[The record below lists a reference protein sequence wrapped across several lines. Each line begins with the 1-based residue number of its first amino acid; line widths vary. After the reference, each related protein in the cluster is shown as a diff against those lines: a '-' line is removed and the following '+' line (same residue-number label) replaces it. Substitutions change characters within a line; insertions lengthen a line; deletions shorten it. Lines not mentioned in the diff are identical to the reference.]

1 MSQYAY
7 LICVQASDIDTGE
20 AKNNNK
26 FYEMKENNDGT
37 FSVNFGRIGSSSQN
51 TSYSMSEWDKVY
63 RNKTQ
68 KVRNGYIYKD
78 ITSLKSTV
86 VQSSLKDVKDS
97 SILKLLTDLQKYAK
111 QSIIDNYTVTSE
123 SVTQAQIDEAQKI
136 IDKIADQLKYKSIRN
151 SEIDKNLIEL
161 YSIIPRK
168 MKKVQDHILNGD
180 GDKKKAQSI
189 IQNEQ
194 DTLDVMR
201 GQVSIQNTSTSNGD
215 KTLEDVLGVK
225 INKVTDQAIID
236 QIKTLMQDNSNR
248 LKNVYE
254 VIKSETQ
261 KAFEKQK
268 QESIKHWTKLLWH
281 GSRNEN
287 WLNILKTGL
296 KIRPSCAVYTG
307 SMFGNGVYFAD
318 KCQKSIGYTSSRGA
332 YWTGGSSDQAFL
344 AIYEVNT
351 GMEYRIDRHTS
362 DCYSMNYDNLKRK
375 GDYDSLFAKGG
386 IDLRN
391 NEYIV
396 YKESQCTIKYLV
408 EIK

>member
-1 MSQYAY
+1 MGQYAY

-51 TSYSMSEWDKVY
+51 TSYSISEWDKVY

-97 SILKLLTDLQKYAK
+97 SVLKLLTDLQKYAK

-236 QIKTLMQDNSNR
+236 QVKTLMADNAKR
-248 LKNVYE
+248 LVNVYE
-254 VIKSETQ
+254 IEKSETQ
-261 KAFEKQK
+261 KAFDKQK

-296 KIRPSCAVYTG
+296 KIRPSCAVQTG
-307 SMFGNGVYFAD
+307 AMFGNGEYFAD
-318 KCQKSIGYTSSRGA
+318 KCQKSIGYTSVKGS
-332 YWTGGSSDQAFL
+332 YWANGNSSQAFL

-351 GMEYRIDRHTS
+351 GMEMRIERDDSKFRTF
-362 DCYSMNYDNLKRK
+362 DFNKLRAEGN
-375 GDYDSLFAKGG
+375 YDSLFVKGG
-386 IDLRN
+386 YDLRN
-391 NEYIV
+391 NEYII
-396 YKESQCTIKYLV
+396 YKESQSTIKYLV
-408 EIK
+408 EIN